1 MPRSNAVKPSSRP
14 RTTQPRPN
22 TSPMEMLSNF
32 GQAVRAG
39 EFGRVLGINSPQPIG
54 ASRPAAAQPGAAAGF
69 GQGIQTLAQQAA
81 RQALAQPQNNNPY
94 TPPTP
99 FQLPQASADP
109 AAPTYARPAAAPRYQ
124 DQAYTSPNLRYSEAQ
139 LAAALGNEFALMAQ
153 ASRSAAQ
160 DQMSV
165 ETNRARNQRI
175 LQGDALATQRYM
187 ADVQAGIQ
195 NQAIANQRSTQ
206 QNAFTNQLTGLQFQ
220 QGAIAAQTP
229 GYSDQMLNR
238 ARITPSSASSRTT
251 TSGTVPREQF
261 VTVRGPTGTIQVRA
275 SEAIRYQTGGGGGSA
290 AYDPTAFAREQLA
303 ANAARQA
310 ADLAARERMQAAQ
323 LGTQKELQGQS
334 LAAQAA
340 RQAAELQ
347 TKQSMQGADLAY
359 RREAPQ
365 LQANAD
371 DELRRRAA
379 MRALQAFNQ
388 SSSGRRI
395 NLANDGRV

>member
-1 MPRSNAVKPSSRP
+1 M
-14 RTTQPRPN
+14 
-22 TSPMEMLSNF
+22 
-32 GQAVRAG
+32 
-39 EFGRVLGINSPQPIG
+39 
-54 ASRPAAAQPGAAAGF
+54 
-69 GQGIQTLAQQAA
+69 
-81 RQALAQPQNNNPY
+81 
-94 TPPTP
+94 
-99 FQLPQASADP
+99 SA
-109 AAPTYARPAAAPRYQ
+109 
-124 DQAYTSPNLRYSEAQ
+124 
-139 LAAALGNEFALMAQ
+139 
-153 ASRSAAQ
+153 ASRSAAR
-160 DQMSV
+160 DQAFV
-165 ETNRARNQRI
+165 ESNRLQNQRQ
-175 LQGDALATQRYM
+175 LQGDALATQRYI
-187 ADVQAGIQ
+187 ADVQAAVQGR
-195 NQAIANQRSTQ
+195 AIEAQRGAA
-206 QNAFTNQLTGLQFQ
+206 QNAFSNQLTGLQFQ

-261 VTVRGPTGTIQVRA
+261 VTVRGPRGTIQVRA

-379 MRALQAFNQ
+379 QRALQAFNQ
-388 SSSGRRI
+388 ASGGRKI
-395 NLANDGRV
+395 NLANEGRV